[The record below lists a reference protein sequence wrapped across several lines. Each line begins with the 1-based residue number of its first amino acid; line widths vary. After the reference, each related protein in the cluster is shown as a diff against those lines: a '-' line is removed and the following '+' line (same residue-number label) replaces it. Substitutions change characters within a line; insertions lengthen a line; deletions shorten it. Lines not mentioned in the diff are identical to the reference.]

1 MAYATI
7 TVNLN
12 GGDET
17 TLDTDLT
24 YKVYGSADGYTTA
37 IATLGSATSDPNVSV
52 NAGVATLYCDVGSET
67 VFKVTTIDEALN
79 ESEKSLAS
87 T

>member
-52 NAGVATLYCDVGSET
+52 AAGVATLFCDVGTET
-67 VFKVTTIDEALN
+67 TFKVTTIDEALN
-79 ESEKSLAS
+79 ESEQSDLYS
-87 T
+87 